1 MNVHSGKRKSAIA
14 RGVFRKGNGKITV
27 NNMPVDIYAQGFY
40 AMKITEPAILLLELA
55 KKVDISIKVNGGG
68 MNGQADACRIVVAK
82 ALLDFSGNDDAV
94 EKILLDYDRNMLIAD
109 VRRKEQRKPNTGG
122 KARAK
127 TQKSYR

>member
-1 MNVHSGKRKSAIA
+1 MNVHSGKRKSAVA
-14 RGVFRKGNGKITV
+14 RGTFRKGKGNITV
-27 NNMPVDIYAQGFY
+27 NSKPVDVYAQGFY
-40 AMKITEPAILLLELA
+40 ALKIREPALLLPEIA

-82 ALLDFSGNDDAV
+82 ALLDFSGNDEAV
-94 EKILLDYDRNMLIAD
+94 EKMLTDYDRNMLIAD
-109 VRRKEQRKPNTGG
+109 VRRKEKRKPNTGG